1 MPESSFMTPAQA
13 DELLN
18 YTIQTNEGRQD
29 PYPVYSQLRESPGR
43 WRSEAGAIV
52 LTSYKDCLEVL
63 RHPKLGRA
71 EADMDLPLS
80 IAGNERRVAE
90 DTSTMLLL
98 NPPDHTR
105 IRSLVSRA
113 FTPRRVEELRP
124 TIENL
129 LLPVLD
135 RFVDQ
140 GGGDVMA
147 DLAVPYPV
155 AVISELLGVPKEG
168 NEHILPLV
176 RSLTALIDPASTP
189 ELTAQGEAAGIEI
202 AMYFLELVEEKR
214 ANPDDLLLSALI
226 QVEEAGDKL
235 SIDELI
241 TNTVL
246 LYAAGFETTSNLIG
260 NGLLLLLNNPEQVER
275 LRSEPALLAPA
286 ILEMLRADSPVQ
298 MNVRVALEPVELFGE
313 VHPRGGSFIVLQSCG
328 NRDSAVYPQGEKFD
342 IARFV
347 SPEAPQPLSFG
358 WGGHHC
364 LGAHLARAEGE
375 IVFRSLFERFSEMT
389 LDPATLPAGVPT
401 FRPSFTLRGLESLP
415 IQVKESPSR
424 GAST

>member
-1 MPESSFMTPAQA
+1 MTPAQA

-155 AVISELLGVPKEG
+155 AVISELLGVP
-168 NEHILPLV
+168 
-176 RSLTALIDPASTP
+176 
-189 ELTAQGEAAGIEI
+189 
-202 AMYFLELVEEKR
+202 
-214 ANPDDLLLSALI
+214 
-226 QVEEAGDKL
+226 
-235 SIDELI
+235 
-241 TNTVL
+241 
-246 LYAAGFETTSNLIG
+246 
-260 NGLLLLLNNPEQVER
+260 
-275 LRSEPALLAPA
+275 
-286 ILEMLRADSPVQ
+286 
-298 MNVRVALEPVELFGE
+298 
-313 VHPRGGSFIVLQSCG
+313 
-328 NRDSAVYPQGEKFD
+328 
-342 IARFV
+342 
-347 SPEAPQPLSFG
+347 
-358 WGGHHC
+358 
-364 LGAHLARAEGE
+364 
-375 IVFRSLFERFSEMT
+375 
-389 LDPATLPAGVPT
+389 
-401 FRPSFTLRGLESLP
+401 
-415 IQVKESPSR
+415 
-424 GAST
+424 